1 MSELKSFM
9 EEQRK
14 ASRFRALKAAQIVFN
29 DGASTIDCTL
39 RDISDRGA
47 RLKVESPV
55 GIPERFTL
63 LIVADGGQHEC
74 QVAWRRVD
82 EIGVVFENR

>member
-1 MSELKSFM
+1 M

-14 ASRFRALKAAQIVFN
+14 ASRFRALKAAQMVFN

-63 LIVADGGQHEC
+63 LIVADGGHYEC